1 MKNLVIKGAK
11 EHNLKDLDL
20 EIPLNSIICV
30 SGPSGAG
37 KSTLVFD
44 TIYAESQR
52 RYIETFSP
60 YARQF
65 LERLPR
71 PKIREIKNLPAAI
84 AISQANPVKNSRST
98 VATLSEITYPVRM
111 LFFKNAIPF
120 CPKCKISLRKDS
132 AEDCFK
138 RMLDAQKSGVK
149 RAIIAI
155 NTSSDRL
162 PAFREQ
168 GFQRAIYK
176 GKTIDLSFIDGF
188 WHELSQEKELFL
200 VIERFSLKEIR
211 LERVREAVETG
222 FNLGN
227 GKISLLIDGKNIE
240 FFSNWTC
247 PKCKYQ
253 PKRTSPL
260 LFSFNSPK
268 GACPTCSGFGRVIE
282 IDWDLVIPNKA
293 LSLEDGAIRPLENW
307 PEEKE
312 ILFDFCIEEGIPLDR
327 PWKGLTEE
335 QRDAIIFGRGDW
347 YGIKEIFDWLE
358 TKRYKAHIRILLS
371 RYRAY
376 KRCPSCDGTRFNEM
390 ARSFR
395 LYGIHI
401 GEFYRFNIHEAISW
415 CEGLEREIKLNKA
428 SENLL
433 FDLKTRLKTIKGAG
447 LTYLTLERA
456 SRTLSGGELSRLCL
470 SKGVSTRLSETLYC
484 LDEPSSGLH
493 PRDIEGLSG
502 VISGLKEAKNTVLM
516 VENDPFLKRGADM
529 IIGLGPGSGKEG
541 GYLVKDE
548 EDKKDD
554 HLPNTFL
561 RKTKGD
567 FKDFLVI
574 KGAREN
580 NLKSVDCR
588 FPVGAITCV
597 CGVSGSGKSTL
608 IETCL
613 YGGLLR
619 KKGLPAQQVGKFD
632 EIVGENYFEKIV
644 FINQEPITKTPRAC
658 PGTYLKIL
666 DPIRKILSKEEA
678 ARALSLTPG
687 FFSLNVDGGRCP
699 ECKGQ
704 GYELVEMQFLPDMM
718 LTCPACKG
726 KRFGE
731 KALLI
736 EHKGK
741 NIHDFLNMTLREVGE
756 FFKDEKSIQRA
767 ISPALGLGLSHLLLG
782 QPLNT
787 LSGGEAQ
794 RLKISKG
801 LLMGKGGERT
811 LFIIDEP
818 TKGLHPREIRG
829 LLKELERLRGLGNT
843 IVVVEHDLSVI
854 ARSDWVIELG
864 PEGGERGGRVLYEGP
879 PYNLLRIDTPT
890 SRFFKRK
897 KEEPVK
903 GPVSPNR
910 SIQKEIKRDVIKIRG
925 ARHHNLKSINIDIPK
940 GRFVVI
946 TGVSGSGKS
955 SLAFDLIFKEAQRRY
970 LESLPS
976 YMKQFVRLF
985 ERFDVDEIEGL
996 SPSVAIEQK
1005 NSRGSPMSTVA
1016 TLSEVAHYMR
1026 LCFSNLSSPFCPKC
1040 KKEMKRVPKEKIIET
1055 ARMLLSKGDARII
1068 VPRIKNRK
1076 GWHQEEIKRGFGIG
1090 AEEVRVDGRFFKKGE
1105 SVPLSRYREH
1115 TIDWVFGPFK
1125 RDHKGLS
1132 GEDISRF
1139 LTLGSGEFFI
1149 EKDGEEIPL
1158 STRYFCK
1165 TCLISLPSPDPL
1177 LFSFHTK
1184 SGRCPQCLGLG
1195 TQDDGS
1201 PCDLCNGSRLSKEAL
1216 FWKIDGKNISDIFS
1230 MEINEALTF
1239 FKRLLKGDFS
1249 EKRELSR
1256 LLFEEII
1263 FRLKTMNELGLGYLS
1278 LDRSG
1283 ESLSGGEAQ
1292 RIRLSSQ
1299 MASSLTGLTIVLDEP
1314 TIGLHPAD
1322 NRRLINSLKRLSTLG
1337 NSVIVVEHDEDT
1349 IREGDFIVDLG
1360 PGGGKEGGEVIFSG
1374 DFKGLLR
1381 CKESKTA
1388 RAFLAPI
1395 KREKGVTFGKEI
1407 KWLEVKSISEN
1418 NLKDIDIKIPLNSL
1432 TFITGVSGSGK
1443 TTLLERVLARIKGKE
1458 DIKVGRILG
1467 ADEIKTI
1474 YEIDHSPIGRTPR
1487 SCPATFVG
1495 LFSEIRH
1502 LFSRTPLARM
1512 NGLNASHFS
1521 FNTKEG
1527 MCPGCK
1533 GQGVI
1538 RQKLGLLPDVLTTCE
1553 VCLGKR
1559 FNEKSLGCTWKGL
1572 NISDVLSLTVNEALE
1587 HFRAIPGI
1595 RKRLEALRDLGLGYL
1610 TLGQQSPTLS
1620 GGEAQRIKIAKELSK
1635 GEGAKKLYLLDEPSV
1650 GLHFEDVKRLSDC
1663 LKRLVDLGNTV
1674 VVVEHNLALISR
1686 AQWIIDLGPGGGRFG
1701 GKLLYQGPL
1710 EGLLEKG
1717 TKTGRALKEY
1727 LEQKSLKFGNIP
1739 KSRTCKEKV

>member
-1 MKNLVIKGAK
+1 M
-11 EHNLKDLDL
+11 
-20 EIPLNSIICV
+20 
-30 SGPSGAG
+30 
-37 KSTLVFD
+37 
-44 TIYAESQR
+44 
-52 RYIETFSP
+52 
-60 YARQF
+60 
-65 LERLPR
+65 
-71 PKIREIKNLPAAI
+71 
-84 AISQANPVKNSRST
+84 
-98 VATLSEITYPVRM
+98 
-111 LFFKNAIPF
+111 
-120 CPKCKISLRKDS
+120 
-132 AEDCFK
+132 
-138 RMLDAQKSGVK
+138 
-149 RAIIAI
+149 
-155 NTSSDRL
+155 
-162 PAFREQ
+162 
-168 GFQRAIYK
+168 
-176 GKTIDLSFIDGF
+176 
-188 WHELSQEKELFL
+188 
-200 VIERFSLKEIR
+200 
-211 LERVREAVETG
+211 
-222 FNLGN
+222 
-227 GKISLLIDGKNIE
+227 
-240 FFSNWTC
+240 
-247 PKCKYQ
+247 
-253 PKRTSPL
+253 
-260 LFSFNSPK
+260 
-268 GACPTCSGFGRVIE
+268 
-282 IDWDLVIPNKA
+282 
-293 LSLEDGAIRPLENW
+293 
-307 PEEKE
+307 
-312 ILFDFCIEEGIPLDR
+312 EEGIPLDR
-327 PWKGLTEE
+327 PWKELARE
-335 QRDAIIFGRGDW
+335 QRDAIIFGRGEW

-376 KRCPSCDGTRFNEM
+376 KRCPSCDGARFNEM
-390 ARSFR
+390 ARSFK
-395 LYGIHI
+395 LLGIHI
-401 GEFYRFNIHEAISW
+401 GEFYRFNISEAISW
-415 CEGLEREIKLNKA
+415 CERLEREIKLNKA

-433 FDLKTRLKTIKGAG
+433 FDLKTRLNTIKSAG

-493 PRDIEGLSG
+493 PRDIEGLFK
-502 VISGLKEAKNTVLM
+502 VISGLKEAKNMVLM
-516 VENDPFLKRGADM
+516 VENDPFLKKGADTV
-529 IIGLGPGSGKEG
+529 IALGPGSGKEG
-541 GYLVKDE
+541 GHLVKE
-548 EDKKDD
+548 EEEMERDFPDLSLQKEREK
-554 HLPNTFL
+554 
-561 RKTKGD
+561 
-567 FKDFLVI
+567 FKDFLII

-580 NLKSVDCR
+580 NLKFVDCR
-588 FPVGAITCV
+588 FPVGGITCV

-632 EIVGENYFEKIV
+632 EIAGENYFEKIV
-644 FINQEPITKTPRAC
+644 FIDQEPITRTPRAC

-666 DPIRKILSKEEA
+666 DLIRKILSKEEA

-731 KALLI
+731 KALSI
-736 EHKGK
+736 EHRGK
-741 NIHDFLNMTLREVGE
+741 NIHDFLNMTLREIGE
-756 FFKDEKSIQRA
+756 FFKDDKSIQRA
-767 ISPALGLGLSHLLLG
+767 LSPALGLGLSHLLLG

-787 LSGGEAQ
+787 ISGGEAQ

-801 LLMGKGGERT
+801 LLTRKSGERA

-818 TKGLHPREIRG
+818 TKGLHPREIKG
-829 LLKELERLRGLGNT
+829 LLKELERLRELGNT
-843 IVVVEHDLSVI
+843 IIVVEHDLSVI

-864 PEGGERGGRVLYEGP
+864 PEGGEKGGRILYEGP
-879 PYNLLRIDTPT
+879 PSNLLKMDTPT
-890 SRFFKRK
+890 SYFFKK
-897 KEEPVK
+897 KRQEPVK
-903 GPVSPNR
+903 TPVSSKEGN
-910 SIQKEIKRDVIKIRG
+910 QKDKRGEFIRIRN
-925 ARHHNLKSINIDIPK
+925 ARHHNLKSIDIDIPK

-976 YMKQFVRLF
+976 YMKQFVKLF

-1040 KKEMKRVPKEKIIET
+1040 KKKMERAEKDEIIKT
-1055 ARMLLSKGDARII
+1055 AKVLLSKGEARII

-1076 GWHQEEIKRGFGIG
+1076 GWHQEEIKRGFGLG
-1090 AEEVRVDGRFFKKGE
+1090 AKEVRVDGRYFKKGE

-1125 RDHKGLS
+1125 GNHKELT
-1132 GEDISRF
+1132 EEAISRF
-1139 LTLGSGEFFI
+1139 LSLGSGQFFI
-1149 EKDGEEIPL
+1149 ESNGEETPL
-1158 STRYFCK
+1158 STKYFCK
-1165 TCLISLPSPDPL
+1165 TCLISVPSPDPL

-1184 SGRCPQCLGLG
+1184 SGRCPECLGLG
-1195 TQDDGS
+1195 TQDNGK
-1201 PCDLCNGSRLSKEAL
+1201 PCRFCNGSRLSKEAL

-1230 MEINEALTF
+1230 MEINEALNF
-1239 FKRLLKGDFS
+1239 FKGLLKRENFS

-1263 FRLKTMNELGLGYLS
+1263 FRLKTMDELGLGYLS

-1283 ESLSGGEAQ
+1283 DSLSGGEAQ

-1314 TIGLHPAD
+1314 TIGLHPVD
-1322 NRRLINSLKRLSTLG
+1322 NKRLINSLKRLSALG

-1349 IREGDFIVDLG
+1349 IREGDFIIDLG
-1360 PGGGKEGGEVIFSG
+1360 PGGGKDGGKVVYLG
-1374 DFKGLLR
+1374 DFNGLLK

-1388 RAFLAPI
+1388 KAFLTPV
-1395 KREKGVTFGKEI
+1395 KREKGKIFGKDT
-1407 KWLEVKSISEN
+1407 KWLKVTSISEN
-1418 NLKDIDIKIPLNSL
+1418 NLKGIDIKIPLNSL

-1443 TTLLERVLARIKGKE
+1443 TTLLERVLARLKGQE
-1458 DIKVGRILG
+1458 DIKAEEILG
-1467 ADEIKTI
+1467 SEEIKTI
-1474 YEIDHSPIGRTPR
+1474 YKIDHSPIGKTPR

-1512 NGLNASHFS
+1512 NGLSASHFS
-1521 FNTKEG
+1521 FNTREG

-1553 VCLGKR
+1553 TCMGKR

-1572 NISDVLSLTVNEALE
+1572 NISHVLSLTVNEALE
-1587 HFRAIPGI
+1587 YFRAIPGI
-1595 RKRLEALRDLGLGYL
+1595 RKRLEALKDLGLGYL

-1650 GLHFEDVKRLSDC
+1650 GLHFEDVKRLSNC
-1663 LKRLVDLGNTV
+1663 LKRLVDMGNTV
-1674 VVVEHNLALISR
+1674 VVVEHNLSLISN

-1701 GKLLYQGPL
+1701 GKLLYQGPM
-1710 EGLLEKG
+1710 EGLMKKG

-1727 LEQKSLKFGNIP
+1727 LEQKDFKWQGP
-1739 KSRTCKEKV
+1739 KNHGHVKKMCEVNLTR